1 MSSWGYGP
9 ETGPA
14 KWGDLGYPAAKGNR
28 QSPIDIQKQKAKF
41 DSTLQ
46 NPSLTVNYVS
56 ESGISIENCGFSFKV
71 NMSRQ
76 SDIKGGPLE
85 STYKLEQFHLHWGSC
100 DSQGSEHTIDGKKYA
115 AELHLVH
122 WNSTKYQSF
131 GDAVNKPDGLAVF
144 GIMLDV
150 GPEYAG
156 FKQISDLIEKV
167 KQPGQK
173 ESLPVAFNPS
183 DLLPSDTSAFWTYP
197 GSLTTPPCFE
207 SVTWIVFAEILT
219 MSSDQLNK
227 LRSLIASDDC
237 AMGCPSNCIVDN
249 YRSPLDLGNREL
261 RASFAAQE

>member
-1 MSSWGYGP
+1 MKYYKIQIGCRPGDTDLKLDQQNGVTWDIRLLR
-9 ETGPA
+9 ETDSHP
-14 KWGDLGYPAAKGNR
+14 L
-28 QSPIDIQKQKAKF
+28 IFQKQKAKF

-156 FKQISDLIEKV
+156 FKQISDLIEK
-167 KQPGQK
+167 
-173 ESLPVAFNPS
+173 
-183 DLLPSDTSAFWTYP
+183 
-197 GSLTTPPCFE
+197 
-207 SVTWIVFAEILT
+207 
-219 MSSDQLNK
+219 LNK